1 MIDRISY
8 FIHKEVKEI
17 NPVETVAKQWF
28 VYHKV
33 KNVLGVAT
41 ADITPEVYQ
50 FTSRM
55 LLLAKQGVHKECKG
69 LYEYG
74 EVTVDATYDVS
85 LSQEVELRNITL
97 DDVEPNELDME
108 GLSPSYDDDDS
119 RMDEIKDELENYG
132 LDLQVDSSNYEV
144 NWDDY
149 NYAVRPKEDMLVTF
163 LYEDN
168 QDYDNDA
175 VEHWMSTV
183 ITNILDDNRDVDHMK
198 FWLSDMLVRQ
208 NKIESDRIT
217 EQKVNE
223 GAE

>member
-8 FIHKEVKEI
+8 FIHKEVGEI
-17 NPVETVAKQWF
+17 NPVERVAKQWF

-33 KNVLGVAT
+33 KNVLDIAT
-41 ADITPEVYQ
+41 AEITPEAYE

-55 LLLAKQGVHKECKG
+55 LLLASHGVHSECKS

-85 LSQEVELRNITL
+85 LSQEVDLKDITL

-108 GLSPSYDDDDS
+108 GLSPSYDDDDN
-119 RMDEIKDELENYG
+119 RMDQIKDELENYG
-132 LDLQVDSSNYEV
+132 LDLNIDSSNYEV
-144 NWDDY
+144 NWDNY
-149 NYAVRPKEDMLVTF
+149 NYAVRPKDDILVNF
-163 LYEDN
+163 LYQDN
-168 QDYDNDA
+168 QDYYNDA
-175 VEHWMSTV
+175 VEGWMTTV
-183 ITNILDDNRDVDHMK
+183 ITNILDENRNVDYMK